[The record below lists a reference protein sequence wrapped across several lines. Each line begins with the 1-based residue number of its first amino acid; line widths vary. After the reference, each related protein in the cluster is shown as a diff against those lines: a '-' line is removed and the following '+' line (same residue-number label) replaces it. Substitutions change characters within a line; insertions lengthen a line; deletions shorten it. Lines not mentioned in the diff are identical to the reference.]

1 MARQSKLVCAVR
13 AILGSNAVRLI
24 KLLALIGYYG
34 FARYLP
40 ASDNAYTAW
49 TRPLRRFVC
58 RRLFAYMGQH
68 VNVEQGVRFGS
79 GENIKIGNWSG
90 LGRNGLVSGRVQI
103 GNYVMIGPEVMLL
116 ARSHRFDRTDIPISR
131 QGEREMRPIEIRD
144 DVWIGA
150 RALILPGV
158 RIGEGA
164 IVGAGA
170 VVTKDV
176 PAFAIVGGNPA
187 KVIKWRKNALK
198 AL

>member
-1 MARQSKLVCAVR
+1 MKLT
-13 AILGSNAVRLI
+13 
-24 KLLALIGYYG
+24 KLLALIGYYA
-34 FARYLP
+34 FARNLP
-40 ASDNAYTAW
+40 ASDNAYMAW

-58 RRLFAYMGQH
+58 RRLFAQMGEY
-68 VNVEQGVRFGS
+68 VNIEQGVRFGS
-79 GENIKIGNWSG
+79 GQNIEIGNWSG
-90 LGRNGLVSGRVQI
+90 LGRNGLVSGRVRI
-103 GNYVMIGPEVMLL
+103 GDYVMIGPEVMLL
-116 ARSHRFDRTDIPISR
+116 ARSHRFDRTDIPMSQ

-158 RIGEGA
+158 KIGEGA

-187 KVIKWRKNALK
+187 KVLKWRKKELNSV
-198 AL
+198 